1 MAIANAT
8 LRYLHMA
15 PRKVRLVADL
25 IRGLTL
31 RDAEAQLLLG
41 NNRRAAGPLL
51 KLLRSAAANAV
62 FKKLQPARLYISTI
76 TVDQGPMFK
85 RSLPRAQGRATPLQK
100 KMSHIYLALSEGEKS
115 TPQYTFLPK
124 PKKETAKKTSAKAKA
139 AQSPTAPTAATKESQ
154 RENSGFFKRIFN
166 RKSV

>member
-1 MAIANAT
+1 MATAIAQ
-8 LRYLHMA
+8 LRYLHMT

-41 NNRRAAGPLL
+41 SNRRAAEPML
-51 KLLRSAAANAV
+51 KLLRSCAANALSQ
-62 FKKLQPARLYISTI
+62 KMQPARLYISKI

-100 KMSHIYLALSEGEKS
+100 KMSHIYLALSEGENAV
-115 TPQYTFLPK
+115 PQYTFLKKTKKEKAKRSSAK
-124 PKKETAKKTSAKAKA
+124 PKSATTLSTTAKEQPREKA
-139 AQSPTAPTAATKESQ
+139 
-154 RENSGFFKRIFN
+154 GFFKRIFN

>member
-1 MAIANAT
+1 MATANAT
-8 LRYLHMA
+8 LRYLHMT
-15 PRKVRLVADL
+15 PRKVRLIADL

-51 KLLRSAAANAV
+51 KLLRSCAANAV
-62 FKKLQPARLYISTI
+62 FKKMQPARLYISTI

-100 KMSHIYLALSEGEKS
+100 KMSHIYLALSEGEKA

-124 PKKETAKKTSAKAKA
+124 PKKETAKKAPAKSKV
-139 AQSPTAPTAATKESQ
+139 TAPIVADKEST
-154 RENSGFFKRIFN
+154 RENAGFFKRIFN